1 MDRIKNKI
9 WLLINLAR
17 LNNPIGIFLLLF
29 PCLLGIT
36 IASDQINLEIFT
48 LFTLGAITMR
58 SAGCIINDIVDR
70 NLDKKTVR
78 TKDRPLANEQLTL
91 KEAYYFLLFLLIIGL
106 LILIKLNQIVI
117 ILGLAIIPLIVLYPY
132 MKRITY
138 FPQLFLGIIFNWG
151 VLMGYASIK
160 NTLDPEIFF
169 LYAACIFWTIGY
181 DTIYAHQDKET
192 DVKIGIKSTAILFG
206 KKTKLCLCML
216 YLLMILNLVSTGIV
230 FQLTSSFYL
239 ITTVIFLHLMWQI
252 YTLEINDPKNC
263 FSRFKSNQ
271 WVGLAMLAA
280 IIFRDL

>member
-1 MDRIKNKI
+1 MDWIKNKI

-36 IASDQINLEIFT
+36 IASDQINLEIST

-181 DTIYAHQDKET
+181 DTIYAHQDKKT

-263 FSRFKSNQ
+263 LSRFKSNR

-280 IIFRDL
+280 IIL

>member
-70 NLDKKTVR
+70 NLDKKTAR

-181 DTIYAHQDKET
+181 DTIYAHQDKKT

-263 FSRFKSNQ
+263 LSRFKSNR

-280 IIFRDL
+280 IIL

>member
-17 LNNPIGIFLLLF
+17 LDNPIGIFLLLF

-58 SAGCIINDIVDR
+58 SAGCTINDIVDR

-181 DTIYAHQDKET
+181 DTIYAHQDKKT

-263 FSRFKSNQ
+263 LSRFKSYR

-280 IIFRDL
+280 IIL

>member
-1 MDRIKNKI
+1 MDWIKNKI

-70 NLDKKTVR
+70 NLDKKTAR

-106 LILIKLNQIVI
+106 LIFIKLNQIVI

-181 DTIYAHQDKET
+181 DTIYAHQDKKT
-192 DVKIGIKSTAILFG
+192 DVKIGIKSTAVLFG
-206 KKTKLCLCML
+206 KKTKLCLCIL
-216 YLLMILNLVSTGIV
+216 YLLMILNLVATGIV
-230 FQLTSSFYL
+230 FLLTSSFYL
-239 ITTVIFLHLMWQI
+239 ITTAIFLHLMWQI

-263 FSRFKSNQ
+263 LSRFKSNR

-280 IIFRDL
+280 IIL

>member
-17 LNNPIGIFLLLF
+17 LDNPIGIFLLLF

-181 DTIYAHQDKET
+181 DTIYAHQDKKT

-263 FSRFKSNQ
+263 LSRFKSNR

-280 IIFRDL
+280 IIL

>member
-181 DTIYAHQDKET
+181 DTIYAHQDKKT

-263 FSRFKSNQ
+263 LSRFKSNQ

-280 IIFRDL
+280 IIL

>member
-17 LNNPIGIFLLLF
+17 LDNPIGIFLLLF

-91 KEAYYFLLFLLIIGL
+91 KEAYYFLLFLLIIAL

-132 MKRITY
+132 MKRITH
-138 FPQLFLGIIFNWG
+138 FPQLFLGIVFNWG

-181 DTIYAHQDKET
+181 DTIYAHQDKKT

-263 FSRFKSNQ
+263 LSRFKSNR

-280 IIFRDL
+280 IIL

>member
-1 MDRIKNKI
+1 MDWIKNKI

-106 LILIKLNQIVI
+106 LILIQLNQIVV

-181 DTIYAHQDKET
+181 DTIYAHQDKKT

-263 FSRFKSNQ
+263 LSRFKSNR

-280 IIFRDL
+280 IIL

>member
-1 MDRIKNKI
+1 MDWIKNKI

-181 DTIYAHQDKET
+181 DTIYAHQDKKT

-230 FQLTSSFYL
+230 FQLTSSFY
-239 ITTVIFLHLMWQI
+239 
-252 YTLEINDPKNC
+252 
-263 FSRFKSNQ
+263 
-271 WVGLAMLAA
+271 
-280 IIFRDL
+280 

>member
-1 MDRIKNKI
+1 MNWIKNKI

-58 SAGCIINDIVDR
+58 SAGCIINDIIDR

-132 MKRITY
+132 MKRITH

-160 NTLDPEIFF
+160 NTLDPKIFF

-181 DTIYAHQDKET
+181 DTMYAHQDKET

-239 ITTVIFLHLMWQI
+239 ITTVIFLHLIWQI

-263 FSRFKSNQ
+263 LSRFKSNR
-271 WVGLAMLAA
+271 WVGLAMLTA
-280 IIFRDL
+280 IIL

>member
-1 MDRIKNKI
+1 MDWIKNKI

-70 NLDKKTVR
+70 NLDKKTAR

-181 DTIYAHQDKET
+181 DTIYAHQDKKT
-192 DVKIGIKSTAILFG
+192 DVKIGIKSTAVLFG

-263 FSRFKSNQ
+263 LSRFKSNR

-280 IIFRDL
+280 IIL

>member
-181 DTIYAHQDKET
+181 DTIYAHQDKKT

-239 ITTVIFLHLMWQI
+239 ITTVILLHLMWQI

-263 FSRFKSNQ
+263 LSRFKSNR

-280 IIFRDL
+280 IIL

>member
-1 MDRIKNKI
+1 MDWIKNKI

-181 DTIYAHQDKET
+181 DTIYAHQDKKT
-192 DVKIGIKSTAILFG
+192 DVKIGIKSTAVLFG

-263 FSRFKSNQ
+263 LSRFKSNR

-280 IIFRDL
+280 IIL

>member
-17 LNNPIGIFLLLF
+17 LDNPIGIFLLLF
-29 PCLLGIT
+29 PCLLGIR

-58 SAGCIINDIVDR
+58 SAGCIINDIIDR

-91 KEAYYFLLFLLIIGL
+91 KEAYYFLLFLLIIAL

-132 MKRITY
+132 MKRITH
-138 FPQLFLGIIFNWG
+138 FPQLFLGIVFNWG

-169 LYAACIFWTIGY
+169 LYVACIFWTIGY
-181 DTIYAHQDKET
+181 DTIYAHQDKKT

-206 KKTKLCLCML
+206 KKTKLCLCIL

-230 FQLTSSFYL
+230 FQLTPSFYL

-280 IIFRDL
+280 IIL

>member
-1 MDRIKNKI
+1 MDWIKNKI

-17 LNNPIGIFLLLF
+17 LDNPIGIFLLLF

-181 DTIYAHQDKET
+181 DTIYAHQDKKT

-263 FSRFKSNQ
+263 LSRFKSNR

-280 IIFRDL
+280 IIL

>member
-17 LNNPIGIFLLLF
+17 LDNPIGIFLLLF

-70 NLDKKTVR
+70 NLDRKTVR

-181 DTIYAHQDKET
+181 DTIYAHQDKKT

-230 FQLTSSFYL
+230 FQLTFSFYL

-263 FSRFKSNQ
+263 LSRFKSNR

-280 IIFRDL
+280 IIL

>member
-1 MDRIKNKI
+1 MDWIKNKI

-181 DTIYAHQDKET
+181 DTIYAHQDKKT

-239 ITTVIFLHLMWQI
+239 ITTAIFLHLMWQI

-263 FSRFKSNQ
+263 LSRFKSNR

-280 IIFRDL
+280 IIL

>member
-17 LNNPIGIFLLLF
+17 LDNPIGIFLLLF

-58 SAGCIINDIVDR
+58 SAGCIINDIIDR

-91 KEAYYFLLFLLIIGL
+91 KEAYYFLLFLLIIAL

-181 DTIYAHQDKET
+181 DTIYAHQDKKT

-206 KKTKLCLCML
+206 KKTKLCLCIL

-230 FQLTSSFYL
+230 FQLTPSFYL

-263 FSRFKSNQ
+263 LSRFKSNR

-280 IIFRDL
+280 IIL